1 MLCYSD
7 NLTYFLDDDEDAL
20 PVWYGD
26 IWKFRGTRKSEIA
39 RPIDSSSADNLDI
52 SDDEDWTSQVGY
64 YHHSIVHTCILFI
77 FVLSFIKG
85 IVKESVKRDY

>member
-26 IWKFRGTRKSEIA
+26 IWKFRGTRKSEIT

-64 YHHSIVHTCILFI
+64 YHRSTCILFI
-77 FVLSFIKG
+77 LVLSFIKV